1 MVSLGCCKCLVGARL
16 ESSDLNRSCGIG
28 KTFHVDG
35 GVAFES
41 HLSTR
46 KGSAGIGVTFNDDR
60 CAFCGNKRM
69 TEKELGNH
77 KQRHGAGTPRP
88 KPPFRMSANLPA
100 RTH

>member
-1 MVSLGCCKCLVGARL
+1 MVSLGCYIGLVGAGL
-16 ESSDLNRSCGIG
+16 ESSDLNRSCGIS
-28 KTFHVDG
+28 KTLHLER

-46 KGSAGIGVTFNDDR
+46 KGSAGISVTFNDHG

-69 TEKELGNH
+69 TETEKELGNH

-88 KPPFRMSANLPA
+88 KPPCRMSANL
-100 RTH
+100 